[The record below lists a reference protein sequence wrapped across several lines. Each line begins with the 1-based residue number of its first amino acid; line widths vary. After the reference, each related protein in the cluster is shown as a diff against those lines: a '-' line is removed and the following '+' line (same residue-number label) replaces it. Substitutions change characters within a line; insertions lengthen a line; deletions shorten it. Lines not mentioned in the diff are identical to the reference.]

1 MRRPDWWG
9 WVAVIVASVVMLL
22 IGMRLHPA
30 NGQDLVFVPK
40 DQIEKLLANHEEA
53 LAEIERLK
61 ERVDR
66 LLKLK
71 VVCS

>member
-1 MRRPDWWG
+1 MRQPNWWG
-9 WVAVIVASVVMLL
+9 WVAVIVACAVMLMV
-22 IGMRLHPA
+22 GMRLHPA

-61 ERVDR
+61 ERIEK
-66 LLKLK
+66 LLRLK
-71 VVCS
+71 VTCA